1 MVVVVVDRKAN
12 MSDTEQEFEVEMEEP
27 QDVPANFSPESA
39 RKLQHAKV
47 LPIHTATGSFGK
59 RTDGRPKMVKR
70 QGKEVKLP
78 TTDDLQYL
86 AEMQEAELRFVEGS
100 PLVKATRSN
109 ANSADILR
117 LTLIGAAQNAASLEF
132 QRIELQK
139 RGEDTSQL
147 ISRHTKVLK
156 EIATLQGDLREIGQ
170 QVIDPRSEA
179 FQRVFQLWAEN
190 VQKVVKESLGPEQAD
205 LFYTKFMTTME
216 NWEDQAEN
224 VMR

>member
-1 MVVVVVDRKAN
+1 MT
-12 MSDTEQEFEVEMEEP
+12 DTEQEFEVEMEEP
-27 QDVPANFSPESA
+27 QDIPAGFSDESA

-190 VQKVVKESLGPEQAD
+190 VQKVVKESRGPEQAD

>member
-1 MVVVVVDRKAN
+1 MVVVVDRKAN

-86 AEMQEAELRFVEGS
+86 AEMQEAEPRFVEGS

-156 EIATLQGDLREIGQ
+156 EIATLQGELREIGQ

-190 VQKVVKESLGPEQAD
+190 VQKVVKESLGPQEAD

>member
-1 MVVVVVDRKAN
+1 MT
-12 MSDTEQEFEVEMEEP
+12 DTEQEFEVEMEEP